1 MGMVE
6 DPRFAHLSARSTF
19 SLRDGTIPPERLA
32 SAAAEAGMTH
42 VALTDRDGVSG
53 AVRFVRAAADAGITP
68 VLGVDLALAVPSVS
82 RRGPAAGARWRED
95 DLSRVTLLA
104 LDEIGFGDLC
114 RATSRAHANDRSTPH
129 LRADVSRGAHGDLD
143 LAAASGRVVAVLG
156 VSSSVGRLLAQGRLD
171 AAAVELAAWRERF
184 GSDRVVLGVRDH
196 RVAPGGRRSHGRQ
209 DPDEPGDDTR
219 IRRTLELAER
229 AGIVAVAVNDV
240 RHERPDDAHIAD
252 VLRCI
257 RLGVPLAEHH
267 LGRTTSAAWLT
278 DPATQLRRFRER
290 PELLTAAADLAERCS
305 PALEIGG
312 LRAPRLTGLDEAAAA
327 RELRQRAHAGLV
339 RRSGPIGAVA
349 LERLER
355 ELDAIDAAGFHDLF
369 LAVAD
374 IVRDVRDLGV
384 LVACRGSAAGSLVCF
399 ALGISDVD
407 PLLHGLAFERFM
419 NPYRDELPDID
430 LDVES
435 HRREDVYDLVI
446 ARHGEERVACVGMF
460 ETFQARSAVRE
471 VGKVLGL
478 PAEELAHVARQLP
491 HLRARDVRGALVRLP
506 ELAGSRLDAGRLG
519 LLLDLVARID
529 GLPRHL
535 AMHPCGILL
544 ADDQLTSRTPVQR
557 SAHGYPVSQFDKD
570 DIAALGFLKLDVLG
584 VRMLSAMRHCLD
596 LVNGVERDAGGEQ
609 TGAGRPTRLP
619 DGGVPGWTS
628 GPFTLDA
635 IAHDDP
641 VAYALIRSTHSV
653 GMFQVESPGQ
663 RELLGRLQPTCFGD
677 LIAEISL
684 FRPGPMRAD
693 MVTPYVA
700 RRHGEEEVRVAHPAL
715 EGILAETFGVIV
727 YHEQVMGVLS
737 ALTGCDLSYA
747 DLLRRRLGDPE
758 GQRLV
763 RSLVV
768 ERAKERGF
776 DAAIVEQ
783 VFADVA
789 SFASFGFCKAHA
801 AAFAV
806 PTERSAF
813 LKAHLFPEFMAG
825 LITHDP
831 GMYPRRMI
839 VEECRLFGV
848 AVRGPDVGRSGR
860 TALVEVIDEDE
871 ADAHLGLL
879 DARAAAASGLDPIPL
894 LPAGWTWLPGAP
906 RPSPPTGRDAGVRH
920 AGCGGSCRE
929 SCPEADAGTRWALRL
944 GLDGIAELG
953 ATERE
958 QLIERRPFVSLADL
972 RARSGLPRPA
982 VLALCDAGAL
992 DTLAQVGSTGPCDRR
1007 ALRLMVEEAWSGRT
1021 ARAVRTDRAGRAGT
1035 GAQQVALEL
1044 GIVEAP
1050 LDLPQQS
1057 AAARVRGE
1065 LAATGVELTAHV
1077 VAFYAPLLDH
1087 LGVVGAHALRDTP
1100 TGARIRIAGV
1110 RVALQAPPQR
1120 SGQRV
1125 LFLTLDDRTGQ
1136 AQVTFFERALPDCA
1150 WVVRNAWLVLAE
1162 GVVARRGERGAT
1174 LIGRR
1179 AWDLA
1184 RLWRAWQEGA
1194 LERALTERGTPAP
1207 HERRNE
1213 RHAGGTSG
1221 DPAGLVASE
1230 WGRGSRR

>member
-1 MGMVE
+1 
-6 DPRFAHLSARSTF
+6 
-19 SLRDGTIPPERLA
+19 
-32 SAAAEAGMTH
+32 MTH

-53 AVRFVRAAADAGITP
+53 AVRFVRAAADAGIAP
-68 VLGVDLALAVPSVS
+68 VLGVDLAIAGPPSPH
-82 RRGPAAGARWRED
+82 RGPAAGPRWREED
-95 DLSRVTLLA
+95 RSRVTLLA
-104 LDEIGFGDLC
+104 LDEVGFGDLC
-114 RATSRAHANDRSTPH
+114 RATTRAHDNDRSAPH
-129 LRADVSRGAHGDLD
+129 LRTGSRADDPDGGREDLD
-143 LAAASGRVVAVLG
+143 LLAGSGRVVAVLG
-156 VSSSVGRLLAQGRLD
+156 ASSSVGRLLAQGRID
-171 AAAVELAAWRERF
+171 AATVELGSWRERL
-184 GSDRVVLGVRDH
+184 GPDQVVLGVRDH
-196 RVAPGGRRSHGRQ
+196 RVAPGGQRSQGRP

-219 IRRTLELAER
+219 IRRTLELADR
-229 AGIVAVAVNDV
+229 TGTVAIAVNDV
-240 RHERPDDAHIAD
+240 RHERPDDARIAD

-257 RLGVPLAEHH
+257 RLGVPLHGRH

-278 DPATQLRRFRER
+278 DPVTQSRRFQER
-290 PELLTAAADLAERCS
+290 PELLTAAADLAQRCS
-305 PALEIGG
+305 VPLEVGG
-312 LRAPRLTGLDEAAAA
+312 LRAPRLTGLDEVAAA
-327 RELRQRAHAGLV
+327 RALRERAHVGLV
-339 RRSGPIGAVA
+339 RRRGSVDEAA
-349 LERLER
+349 LARLER
-355 ELDAIDAAGFHDLF
+355 ELDAIDTAGFHDLF

-374 IVRDVRDLGV
+374 VVADVRDLGV

-419 NPYRDELPDID
+419 NPHRDELPDID

-446 ARHGEERVACVGMF
+446 ARYGESRVACVGMF

-478 PAEELAHVARQLP
+478 PAEELGHIARQLP
-491 HLRARDVRGALVRLP
+491 HLRARDVRGALARLP
-506 ELAGSRLDAGRLG
+506 ELAGSRLDVGRLG

-544 ADDQLTSRTPVQR
+544 ADDQLLSRTPVQR

-596 LVNGVERDAGGEQ
+596 LVNGVERDADGVQVGV
-609 TGAGRPTRLP
+609 GAPTRRP
-619 DGGVPGWTS
+619 DGRVPGWTS

-641 VAYALIRSTHSV
+641 AAYALIRSTHSV
-653 GMFQVESPGQ
+653 GMFQIESPGQ
-663 RELLGRLQPTCFGD
+663 RELLGRLQPTRFGD

-715 EGILAETFGVIV
+715 TEVLAETFGVIV

-747 DLLRRRLGDPE
+747 DLLRRRLGDAE

-763 RSLVV
+763 RRLVV
-768 ERAKERGF
+768 ERAVERGF
-776 DAAIVEQ
+776 ELATVEQ
-783 VFADVA
+783 VFDDVA

-848 AVRGPDVGRSGR
+848 VVHGPDVERSGR
-860 TALVEVIDEDE
+860 ATRVEPIEEDE
-871 ADAHLGLL
+871 ADAHLGLF
-879 DARAAAASGLDPIPL
+879 DARLAVTAGRDPSAL
-894 LPAGWTWLPGAP
+894 LPAGWTWPSGAP
-906 RPSPPTGRDAGVRH
+906 RPLPPTGRDAGRRH
-920 AGCGGSCRE
+920 EDRGA
-929 SCPEADAGTRWALRL
+929 RWALRL

-953 ATERE
+953 VAERE
-958 QLIERRPFVSLADL
+958 QLLVRRPFSSVADL
-972 RARSGLPRPA
+972 RARAGLSRPA

-992 DTLAQVGSTGPCDRR
+992 DALARVGAGGPRDRR
-1007 ALRLMVEEAWSGRT
+1007 ALRLMVEEAWSDRSGRVRS
-1021 ARAVRTDRAGRAGT
+1021 ARVRSARRMDSP
-1035 GAQQVALEL
+1035 AQQTSLALDL
-1044 GIVEAP
+1044 VEAP
-1050 LDLPQQS
+1050 SDLPQQS
-1057 AAARVRGE
+1057 TAARVRGE
-1065 LAATGVELTAHV
+1065 LAATGVELSAHV
-1077 VAFYAPLLDH
+1077 IAFYAPLLDR
-1087 LGVVGAHALRDTP
+1087 LGVIGAHALRDAP

-1110 RVALQAPPQR
+1110 RVALQSPPQR

-1136 AQVTFFERALPDCA
+1136 SQVTFFERALPDCA

-1184 RLWRAWQEGA
+1184 RLWRAWQAGWLDAA
-1194 LERALTERGTPAP
+1194 LAERGTPAP
-1207 HERRNE
+1207 HERSDG
-1213 RHAGGTSG
+1213 RHAGEVPG

>member
-1 MGMVE
+1 MAGQ
-6 DPRFAHLSARSTF
+6 PRFAHLSVRSTF

-53 AVRFVRAAADAGITP
+53 AVRFVRAAASADVTP
-68 VLGVDLALAVPSVS
+68 VLGVDLAIAGPSS
-82 RRGPAAGARWRED
+82 PGRGPAAGTRWREGES
-95 DLSRVTLLA
+95 SRVTLLA
-104 LDEIGFGDLC
+104 LDEAGFGDLC
-114 RATSRAHANDRSTPH
+114 RATTRAHDNDRSAPH
-129 LRADVSRGAHGDLD
+129 LRVGPRADHPGGGSEDLD
-143 LAAASGRVVAVLG
+143 LLAASGRVVAVLG
-156 VSSSVGRLLAQGRLD
+156 ASSSVGRLLARGQVD
-171 AAAVELAAWRERF
+171 AAAVELGSWRGRL
-184 GSDRVVLGVRDH
+184 GSDQVVLGVRDH
-196 RVAPGGRRSHGRQ
+196 RVAPGGQRSLGRP

-219 IRRTLELAER
+219 IRRTLELADR
-229 AGIVAVAVNDV
+229 TGTVAVAINDV
-240 RHERPDDAHIAD
+240 RHERPDDARIAD

-257 RLGVPLAEHH
+257 RLGVPLHGRH

-278 DPATQLRRFRER
+278 DPATQARRFQER
-290 PELLTAAADLAERCS
+290 PELLAAAADLAERCS
-305 PALEIGG
+305 VPLEVGG
-312 LRAPRLTGLDEAAAA
+312 LRAPRLTGLDEVAAA
-327 RELRQRAHAGLV
+327 RALRERAHAGLV
-339 RRSGPIGAVA
+339 RRAGQVEEAA
-349 LERLER
+349 LARLER
-355 ELDAIDAAGFHDLF
+355 ELDAIDVAGFHDLF

-374 IVRDVRDLGV
+374 VVADVRDLGV

-446 ARHGEERVACVGMF
+446 ARYGEDRVACVGMF

-478 PAEELAHVARQLP
+478 PAEELGHIARQLP
-491 HLRARDVRGALVRLP
+491 HLRARDVRGALARLP
-506 ELAGSRLDAGRLG
+506 ELAGSRLDVGRLG

-544 ADDQLTSRTPVQR
+544 ADDQLLSRTPVQR

-596 LVNGVERDAGGEQ
+596 LVNGVERDTDGAAAD
-609 TGAGRPTRLP
+609 TGAPTRRP
-619 DGGVPGWTS
+619 DGRVPGWTA
-628 GPFTLDA
+628 GPFALDV

-641 VAYALIRSTHSV
+641 AAYALIRSTHSV
-653 GMFQVESPGQ
+653 GMFQIESPGQ
-663 RELLGRLQPTCFGD
+663 RELLGRLQPTRFGD

-715 EGILAETFGVIV
+715 TEVLAETFGVIV

-737 ALTGCDLSYA
+737 ALIGCDLSYA
-747 DLLRRRLGDPE
+747 DLLRRRLGDVE

-763 RSLVV
+763 RRLVI
-768 ERAKERGF
+768 ERALERGF
-776 DAAIVEQ
+776 ELATVEQ
-783 VFADVA
+783 VFDDVA

-848 AVRGPDVGRSGR
+848 VVQGPDVERSGR
-860 TALVEVIDEDE
+860 AARVEVIEEDE

-879 DARAAAASGLDPIPL
+879 DARMAVAAGRDPSAL
-894 LPAGWTWLPGAP
+894 LPAGWTWPSGAP
-906 RPSPPTGRDAGVRH
+906 RPLPPTGRDAGRRH
-920 AGCGGSCRE
+920 EGRA
-929 SCPEADAGTRWALRL
+929 TRWALRL

-953 ATERE
+953 AVERD
-958 QLIERRPFVSLADL
+958 QLLVRRPFASVADL
-972 RARSGLPRPA
+972 RSRAGLSRPA
-982 VLALCDAGAL
+982 ALALCDAGAL
-992 DTLAQVGSTGPCDRR
+992 DALAKVGTGGPRDRR

-1021 ARAVRTDRAGRAGT
+1021 RRVRSARRMDPP
-1035 GAQQVALEL
+1035 AQQTSLALDL
-1044 GIVEAP
+1044 VEAP
-1050 LDLPQQS
+1050 SDLPQQS
-1057 AAARVRGE
+1057 TAARVRGE
-1065 LAATGVELTAHV
+1065 LAATGVELSAHV
-1077 VAFYAPLLDH
+1077 VAFYAPLLDR
-1087 LGVVGAHALRDTP
+1087 LGVIGAHALRDAP
-1100 TGARIRIAGV
+1100 TGARVRIAGV
-1110 RVALQAPPQR
+1110 RVALQSPPQR

-1136 AQVTFFERALPDCA
+1136 SQVTFFERALPDCA

-1174 LIGRR
+1174 LVGRR

-1184 RLWRAWQEGA
+1184 RLWRAWQAGWLDAA
-1194 LERALTERGTPAP
+1194 LAERGTPAP
-1207 HERRNE
+1207 HERSSGG
-1213 RHAGGTSG
+1213 HAGEAPG
-1221 DPAGLVASE
+1221 DPVGLVASE

>member
-1 MGMVE
+1 VS
-6 DPRFAHLSARSTF
+6 DPPRFAHLSVRSTF

-32 SAAAEAGMTH
+32 SAAAEAGMSH

-53 AVRFVRAAADAGITP
+53 AVRFVRAARDAGVVP
-68 VLGVDLALAVPSVS
+68 VLGVDLALAPARAHETV
-82 RRGPAAGARWRED
+82 RRTPGAGARWRD
-95 DLSRVTLLA
+95 DGLPRVTLLA
-104 LDEIGFGDLC
+104 RDEVGFGDLC
-114 RATSRAHANDRSTPH
+114 RATTRAHANDRAAPH
-129 LRADVSRGAHGDLD
+129 LRTGTHPDAPGDVPTDLD
-143 LAAASGRVVAVLG
+143 LAAASGRVIAVLG
-156 VSSSVGRLLAQGRLD
+156 PTSPVGRLLAQDRPD
-171 AAAVELAAWRERF
+171 AAADELARWRDRF
-184 GSDRVVLGVRDH
+184 GPDAVVLGVRDH
-196 RVAPGGRRSHGRQ
+196 RVAPGGRLVHGRP
-209 DPDEPGDDTR
+209 DADEPGDDAR
-219 IRRTLELAER
+219 IRRTLELSDR
-229 AGIVAVAVNDV
+229 SGVIAVAVNDV
-240 RHERPDDAHIAD
+240 RHERPDDVRIAD

-257 RLGVPLAEHH
+257 RLGVPLSEHH

-278 DPATQLRRFRER
+278 DPVTQLRRFRER
-290 PELLTAAADLAERCS
+290 PDLLSAAADLAERCD
-305 PALEIGG
+305 PALSVGG
-312 LRAPRLTGLDEAAAA
+312 LRAPGLTGLDAVAAA
-327 RELRQRAHAGLV
+327 RALRERAHAGLV
-339 RRSGPIGAVA
+339 RRSGPVTEAVLA
-349 LERLER
+349 RLEH

-374 IVRDVRDLGV
+374 VVTDVRALGV

-407 PLLHGLAFERFM
+407 PVRNGLAFERFM
-419 NPYRDELPDID
+419 NPYREELPDID

-435 HRREDVYDLVI
+435 HRREDVYDLII
-446 ARHGEERVACVGMF
+446 ARYGEERVACVGMF

-478 PAEELAHVARQLP
+478 PPEELGHVARQLP
-491 HLRARDVRGALVRLP
+491 YLRARDVRGALARLP
-506 ELAGSRLDAGRLG
+506 ELAGSRLDVGRLG
-519 LLLDLVARID
+519 ILLDLVARID

-544 ADDQLTSRTPVQR
+544 ADDALTSRTPLQR

-570 DIAALGFLKLDVLG
+570 DVAALGFLKLDVLG

-596 LVNGVERDAGGEQ
+596 LVNGVERDAGGSE
-609 TGAGRPTRLP
+609 TGRIAPTRAP
-619 DGGVPGWTS
+619 DAGVPGWTS
-628 GPFTLDA
+628 GTFTLDA

-641 VAYALIRSTHSV
+641 ATYALIRSTHSV
-653 GMFQVESPGQ
+653 GMFQIESPGQ
-663 RELLGRLQPTCFGD
+663 RELLGRLQPTRFGD

-693 MVTPYVA
+693 MITPYVA
-700 RRHGEEEVRVAHPAL
+700 RRHGEEEVVVAHPLLA
-715 EGILAETFGVIV
+715 EVLAETFGVIV

-737 ALTGCDLSYA
+737 ALTGCDLAYA

-758 GQRLV
+758 GQRMVRRLV
-763 RSLVV
+763 L
-768 ERAKERGF
+768 ERATELGI
-776 DAAIVEQ
+776 DEAIVEQ

-848 AVRGPDVGRSGR
+848 PVLGPDVARSGR
-860 TALVEVIDEDE
+860 AAHVEVLDEDE

-879 DARAAAASGLDPIPL
+879 PARAAAALGEDPRSL
-894 LPAGWTWLPGAP
+894 LPAGWAWADGAR
-906 RPSPPTGRDAGVRH
+906 RPLPPTGRDAG
-920 AGCGGSCRE
+920 AG
-929 SCPEADAGTRWALRL
+929 AGPGMRWALRL
-944 GLDGIAELG
+944 GLDGVAELG
-953 ATERE
+953 AAERE
-958 QLIERRPFVSLADL
+958 LLLAQRPYSSLADL
-972 RARSGLPRPA
+972 RARSGLARPA
-982 VLALCDAGAL
+982 ALALCDAGAL
-992 DTLAQVGSTGPCDRR
+992 DALAQVGLGGPSDRR
-1007 ALRLMVEEAWSGRT
+1007 ALHLMVEEAWSGRT
-1021 ARAVRTDRAGRAGT
+1021 RRSVRPSAGRRSAPSVMQ
-1035 GAQQVALEL
+1035 ASLPL
-1044 GIVEAP
+1044 GLVDAP
-1050 LDLPQQS
+1050 CDLPPES

-1087 LGVVGAHALRDTP
+1087 LGVLGAHALRDAP
-1100 TGARIRIAGV
+1100 TGARVRVAGV

-1120 SGQRV
+1120 SGDRV

-1136 AQVTFFERALPDCA
+1136 VQTTFFTRALPDCA
-1150 WVVRNAWLVLAE
+1150 WVVRNAWLVVAE
-1162 GVVARRGERGAT
+1162 GVVARRGRRGAT

-1184 RLWRAWQEGA
+1184 RLWGAWQAGA
-1194 LERALTERGTPAP
+1194 LEAALAERGTPAP
-1207 HERRNE
+1207 HER
-1213 RHAGGTSG
+1213 HAGRTGA
-1221 DPAGLVASE
+1221 DPSGLVASE

>member
-1 MGMVE
+1 MATG
-6 DPRFAHLSARSTF
+6 PRFAHLSVRSTF

-53 AVRFVRAAADAGITP
+53 AVRFVRAAADAGIVP
-68 VLGVDLALAVPSVS
+68 VLGVDLAVAGPPVP

-95 DLSRVTLLA
+95 GSSRVTLLA
-104 LDEIGFGDLC
+104 LDEVGFADLC
-114 RATSRAHANDRSTPH
+114 RATSRAHANDRSAPH
-129 LRADVSRGAHGDLD
+129 LRSDVSHDDVGDLE

-156 VSSSVGRLLAQGRLD
+156 VSSSVGHLLAQGRRD
-171 AAAVELAAWRERF
+171 AAAVELGNWRECF

-196 RVAPGGRRSHGRQ
+196 RVAPGGHRSHGRP
-209 DPDEPGDDTR
+209 DPGEPGDDTR

-229 AGIVAVAVNDV
+229 TGTVAVALNDV
-240 RHERPDDAHIAD
+240 RHERPDDARIAD

-267 LGRTTSAAWLT
+267 LGRSTAAAWLT

-290 PELLTAAADLAERCS
+290 PGLLDAAADLAERCS
-305 PALEIGG
+305 PALEVGG
-312 LRAPRLTGLDEAAAA
+312 LRAPRLSGMDEHAAA
-327 RELRQRAHAGLV
+327 RALRERAHSGLV
-339 RRSGPIGAVA
+339 RRSGRTDAVA

-355 ELDAIDAAGFHDLF
+355 EFDAIDTAGFHDLF

-374 IVRDVRDLGV
+374 IVADVRDLGV

-446 ARHGEERVACVGMF
+446 ARYGEERVACVGMF

-471 VGKVLGL
+471 VGKVMGL
-478 PAEELAHVARQLP
+478 PAAELGHIARQLP
-491 HLRARDVRGALVRLP
+491 HLRARDVRGALTRLP

-596 LVNGVERDAGGEQ
+596 LVNGIARDVD
-609 TGAGRPTRLP
+609 GAAIGDAAPTRVP
-619 DGGVPGWTS
+619 DGRVPGWNS
-628 GPFTLDA
+628 GPFALDA

-641 VAYALIRSTHSV
+641 AAYALIRSTHSV
-653 GMFQVESPGQ
+653 GMFQIESPGQ
-663 RELLGRLQPTCFGD
+663 RELLGRLQPTRFGD

-715 EGILAETFGVIV
+715 EEVLAETFGVIV
-727 YHEQVMGVLS
+727 YHEQVMGVLA

-763 RSLVV
+763 RRLVL
-768 ERAKERGF
+768 ERALERGLERTV
-776 DAAIVEQ
+776 VEQ
-783 VFADVA
+783 VFEDVA

-848 AVRGPDVGRSGR
+848 VVHGPDLERSGR
-860 TALVEVIDEDE
+860 AALVEVIDEDE
-871 ADAHLGLL
+871 ADALLGLL
-879 DARAAAASGLDPIPL
+879 DARAEAASGGDPTRL
-894 LPAGWTWLPGAP
+894 LPAGWTWPAEAA
-906 RPSPPTGRDAGVRH
+906 RPVPPTGRDAGVRH
-920 AGCGGSCRE
+920 GAHAAA
-929 SCPEADAGTRWALRL
+929 ADARARWALRL

-953 ATERE
+953 AVERE
-958 QLIERRPFVSLADL
+958 QLLERRPFVSLADL
-972 RARSGLPRPA
+972 RARAGIARPA
-982 VLALCDAGAL
+982 ALALCDAGAL
-992 DTLAQVGSTGPCDRR
+992 DSLAQVGTGGPRDRR
-1007 ALRLMVEEAWSGRT
+1007 ALRLMVEETWSGR
-1021 ARAVRTDRAGRAGT
+1021 AGRIRRAGHGGRAGPS
-1035 GAQQVALEL
+1035 AQQASLAL

-1087 LGVVGAHALRDTP
+1087 LGVLGASALRDAP
-1100 TGARIRIAGV
+1100 TGARVRIAGV

-1120 SGQRV
+1120 SGHRV

-1136 AQVTFFERALPDCA
+1136 TQVTFFERALPDCA
-1150 WVVRNAWLVLAE
+1150 WVVRNAWLVLTE
-1162 GVVARRGERGAT
+1162 GIVARRGERGAT

-1184 RLWRAWQEGA
+1184 RLWQAWQDGSLDVA
-1194 LERALTERGTPAP
+1194 LAERGTPAP
-1207 HERRNE
+1207 HERRDG
-1213 RHAGGTSG
+1213 RHAGEVPG
-1221 DPAGLVASE
+1221 DPAGLTASE